1 MTEPHDSEI
10 CHKDRNNSAH
20 QRNPNNQYRGNNGP
34 WLNRFQTEYREKG
47 RILWITNKANQRKIM
62 RN

>member
-1 MTEPHDSEI
+1 MEEPDDSETH
-10 CHKDRNNSAH
+10 HKDGNNSIR

-34 WLNRFQTEYREKG
+34 RLNRFQIEYREKG
-47 RILWITNKANQRKIM
+47 RILWIQNQANQRKIM